1 MKNYIKEL
9 RSKFKKYEID
19 GYVIPKNDDYFTE
32 YSKLNRLEVISN
44 FSGSAGLAIIL
55 KNKNYLFTDGRYTIQ
70 SKIESGKNFKIYG
83 FEKLINCS
91 LFKNLTLGIDPK
103 LFTNTQI
110 KNYFLK
116 HNKIKYVE
124 KNLIDEIKKQK
135 EHTSIPFFS
144 LDKNIVGESINSK
157 LNKIT
162 KYLKKNKSDYIFIS
176 APENVAW
183 TLNIRG
189 GDGPNSPIPNS
200 RLIVSKSKKILLIS
214 NLKKCK
220 QLLKNKIIKKDEFL
234 DVNTLPS
241 KILHLKG
248 KNFIVDDKSCSIF
261 YENLIKSKFKIIKR
275 EDPIYL
281 LKAIKNKTEIKNMIN
296 AHILDGV
303 ALTKF
308 LFWIKKINKKKIT
321 EVEAAKKLENFR
333 KLNKN
338 FLYPSFD
345 TIAGSG
351 KNGAIVHYRAKKEK
365 CRTINRN
372 DIFLCDSGG
381 QYKYGTTDVTRTI
394 CFSKQKQNIKNIFT
408 KVLKGHIAVATTD
421 INKDDTGK
429 KIDKRARKFL
439 NKSNLDYA
447 HGTGHGVG
455 FFLNV
460 HEGPQSITKINTVKI
475 REGMI
480 LSNEPGYYK
489 TNEYGIRIENLVYVK
504 KIKKNLS
511 FQNLTMAPI
520 EKDLINF
527 DLLTIDEKNYLFKY
541 HLEVY
546 SKISKYLNPNERK
559 LVSYF
564 YLAFSKI
571 QLGQLL
577 LFLTVWHNLLF
588 F

>member
-55 KNKNYLFTDGRYTIQ
+55 RNKNYLFTDGRYTIQ

-83 FEKLINCS
+83 FERLINCS

-116 HNKIKYVE
+116 HNKIKYIE

-135 EHTSIPFFS
+135 EYTSIPFFS

-162 KYLKKNKSDYIFIS
+162 KYLKKNKGDYIFIS

-200 RLIVSKSKKILLIS
+200 RLIISKSKKILLIS

-220 QLLKNKIIKKDEFL
+220 KLLKNKIIKKDEFL
-234 DVNTLPS
+234 DVHTLPS

-261 YENLIKSKFKIIKR
+261 YENLIKSKFKIINR
-275 EDPIYL
+275 EDPTYL
-281 LKAIKNKTEIKNMIN
+281 LKAIKNETEIKNMTD
-296 AHILDGV
+296 AHIFDGV

-321 EVEAAKKLENFR
+321 EVEASKKLENFR

-365 CRTINRN
+365 CRTINKN
-372 DIFLCDSGG
+372 DILLCDSGG

-394 CFSKQKQNIKNIFT
+394 CFSNQNQKIKNIFT

-504 KIKKNLS
+504 KINKKLV
-511 FQNLTMAPI
+511 FQNFTMAPI

-527 DLLTIDEKNYLFKY
+527 DLLTVNEKNYLFKY

-546 SKISKYLNPNERK
+546 SKISKYLNRYEK
-559 LVSYF
+559 KW
-564 YLAFSKI
+564 LASFI
-571 QLGQLL
+571 
-577 LFLTVWHNLLF
+577 
-588 F
+588 

>member
-1 MKNYIKEL
+1 MSNYIKLL
-9 RSKFKKYEID
+9 RGKFKKYEID
-19 GYVIPKNDDYFTE
+19 GYIIPKNDDFFTE

-83 FEKLINCS
+83 FEKLINCN
-91 LFKNLTLGIDPK
+91 LFKNLTLGLDPK

-116 HNKIKYVE
+116 YNKIKYIE

-135 EHTSIPFFS
+135 ANIFAQFFS
-144 LDKNIVGESINSK
+144 LDKSIVGESVNSK

-162 KYLKKNKSDYIFIS
+162 HYLKKNKSDYIFIS

-189 GDGPNSPIPNS
+189 SDGPNSPVPNS

-220 QLLKNKIIKKDEFL
+220 KLLNNKIIKNNELL
-234 DVNTLPS
+234 DTNDLPKKIS
-241 KILHLKG
+241 KLRG
-248 KNFIVDDKSCSIF
+248 KNFIIDDKSCSIF

-296 AHILDGV
+296 AHIFDGV

-308 LFWIKKINKKKIT
+308 LYWIKKINKKKIT
-321 EVEAAKKLENFR
+321 EVKASEKLENFR

-351 KNGAIVHYRAKKEK
+351 ENGAIVHYRAKKEN
-365 CRTINRN
+365 CRVINN
-372 DIFLCDSGG
+372 KDIFLCDSGG

-408 KVLKGHIAVATTD
+408 KVLKGHIAVAMTN

-504 KIKKNLS
+504 KIKKNLL
-511 FQNLTMAPI
+511 FHNLTMAPI

-527 DLLTIDEKNYLFKY
+527 DLLTIEEKNYLFKY

-546 SKISKYLNPNERK
+546 SKISKYLNRNEK
-559 LVSYF
+559 KW
-564 YLAFSKI
+564 LASFI
-571 QLGQLL
+571 
-577 LFLTVWHNLLF
+577 
-588 F
+588 